1 MVYFYNLLKKSLKS
15 AVVATVLIL
24 VLWGALYHLT
34 DWATIDTY
42 FFTGVGVCAFNTVV
56 CNYQKR
62 KMENL
67 LKVQSSWVIMAGL
80 VLLLYHA
87 GFEASAVFT
96 AAAILASPFFGA
108 TMYEGFVGLTLLI
121 NLAMLMS

>member
-15 AVVATVLIL
+15 AVVTTVLIL

-34 DWATIDTY
+34 DCATIETY

-56 CNYQKR
+56 CNYKKR

-87 GFEASAVFT
+87 GFEAAAVFT
-96 AAAILASPFFGA
+96 AAAVLASPFFGA

-121 NLAMLMS
+121 NLAKLMS